1 VLANVEKRSIF
12 VLPISTDM
20 THTIKTG
27 ATITARSIGD
37 WDCIFTAKVL
47 ERKGQFA
54 TIKIQ
59 GAVVRKKVQKD
70 REGNEYVMA
79 LGNYS
84 MAPAFK

>member
-1 VLANVEKRSIF
+1 VLASVENGCIF
-12 VLPISTDM
+12 VLPNNETM
-20 THTIKTG
+20 VHTINTG

-59 GAVVRKKVQKD
+59 GEVVRKKVQKD
-70 REGNEYVMA
+70 SEGNEYIMA
-79 LGNYS
+79 LGTYS